1 MPRAPRRPSD
11 EARRG
16 AYKPRVDFSRSRRRR
31 EDGLLALRRLD
42 RDAGLFKRRRDE
54 TAPAIH
60 ASDPAPTSDEEAP
73 PAYNARPPPGS
84 PSPPDPSAP
93 RNRNAAESEVRA

>member
-54 TAPAIH
+54 TAPTVH
-60 ASDPAPTSDEEAP
+60 ASDPAPTSVEEAP
-73 PAYNARPPPGS
+73 PASNARPPPGS
-84 PSPPDPSAP
+84 SSPPDPSAP
-93 RNRNAAESEVRA
+93 RNATESEVRA